1 MLIIRIGGGVLS
13 SAFGS
18 RCESSLVKREFSKEQ
33 IDFRYHLKFV
43 EERDVL
49 ILFIHDPH
57 SVKWCWNF
65 IDAYKEYGL
74 KNKVVYVSS
83 AALTFNSF
91 SDENYELSKAR
102 VEKILFDHVSNL
114 IMFRSP
120 AILYDYSTSRF
131 TRILTYLK
139 RLKLY
144 DVTRSSLPYLTFES
158 FTCVLEYL
166 IKNPNAL
173 PVYEVKGGK
182 KRIHSVPR
190 RLFIISQLFLRNEY
204 TFCYSSYVEP
214 EILL

>member
-1 MLIIRIGGGVLS
+1 MSLIRIGGGVLS
-13 SAFGS
+13 TAFGS
-18 RCESSLVKREFSKEQ
+18 RCQSSLVKRESSKGQ

-43 EERDVL
+43 EDRDVL

-65 IDAYKEYGL
+65 IDVYREYGL

-91 SDENYELSKAR
+91 SDDNYELSKAK
-102 VEKILFDHVSNL
+102 VEKLLFDHISNL

-120 AILYDYSTSRF
+120 AILYEYSTSRF

-139 RLKLY
+139 RFNIY
-144 DVTRSSLPYLTFES
+144 DVTRSSLPYLTLES
-158 FTCVLEYL
+158 FTSTLEYL
-166 IKNPNAL
+166 VKNPNTL
-173 PVYEVKGGK
+173 PVFEVKGGK
-182 KRIHSVPR
+182 KRIHSISR

-204 TFCYSSYVEP
+204 TFCYSPYVEP